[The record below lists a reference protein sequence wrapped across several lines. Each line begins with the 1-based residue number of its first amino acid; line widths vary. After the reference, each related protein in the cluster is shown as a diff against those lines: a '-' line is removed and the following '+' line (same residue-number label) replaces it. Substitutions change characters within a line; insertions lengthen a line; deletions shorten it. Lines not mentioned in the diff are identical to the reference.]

1 MARSSMKEI
10 FSDVK
15 LTVDL
20 TTFKDTERV
29 KDILKGYN
37 IICKTKSLNQAEG
50 SFEDMENVLVKL
62 SSLTRHSSNTLS
74 ETHYQPAQLSPGQV
88 KPVEVLGVVMSY
100 IQQKCGKEL
109 HRIEGKDVIIKL
121 PPIKSDNK
129 VEVNFQPS
137 SQRTSLARVHFTR
150 QRFIT
155 FYQRIATDLKV
166 MSFNVA
172 DHSHRDLEMMFPEL
186 LVSSSNTK
194 TMNVT
199 GPYFT
204 IERLKY
210 VLSERSSTQRHNTE
224 RPRDTKGASGTSSAF
239 HIKQHDQEEPCAIC
253 MDTIDEKDRTTLA
266 CKHSFCKDCLKRAF
280 EFKPV
285 CPICGE
291 LYGKLKG
298 TQPEGGTMDV
308 TKTRVSLPGYENYGT
323 ITISYYIPSGIQK
336 EEHPSPGIKYQGAS
350 RTAYLPDTK
359 EGRKV
364 LELLRQA
371 FDQRLIFT
379 VGQSSTS
386 GRSNVVT
393 WNDIHH
399 KTAVN
404 GGPTNYGYP
413 DPDYLKRVQ
422 DELKDKGIQ

>member
-1 MARSSMKEI
+1 MARSSLKEI
-10 FSDVK
+10 FSDVT

-20 TTFKDTERV
+20 TTFKEAERV
-29 KDILKGYN
+29 RKILKGYN
-37 IICKTKSLNQAEG
+37 CTCKTQSLYQAEG
-50 SFEDMENVLVKL
+50 SFEDIENLLVKL
-62 SSLTRHSSNTLS
+62 SSLSRYSSNTLS
-74 ETHYQPAQLSPGQV
+74 ETHYQPGQLSPGQV
-88 KPVEVLGVVMSY
+88 KPVEVLGDVMSY
-100 IQQKCGKEL
+100 MQQKCLKEL
-109 HRIEGKDVIIKL
+109 HIIEGKDVVMKL
-121 PPIKSDNK
+121 HPIKSDNK
-129 VEVNFQPS
+129 IEVNFQPS
-137 SQRTSLARVHFTR
+137 SQRTSLARVQFTR

-166 MSFNVA
+166 MSFDVA
-172 DHSHRDLEMMFPEL
+172 AHNHRDLEMMFPEL

-194 TMNVT
+194 TITVT

-210 VLSERSSTQRHNTE
+210 VLSKRSSTQRQNPE
-224 RPRDTKGASGTSSAF
+224 RQRDTKGASGTSSVV
-239 HIKQHDQEEPCAIC
+239 HTQLHDQEEPCAIC
-253 MDTIDEKDRTTLA
+253 MDTIDEKYRTTLA

-280 EFKPV
+280 KFKPV
-285 CPICGE
+285 CPTCGE

-298 TQPEGGTMDV
+298 TQPEGGRMDV
-308 TKTRVSLPGYENYGT
+308 TKTRVSLPGYENYET
-323 ITISYYIPSGIQK
+323 IIIHYYIPSGIQK
-336 EEHPSPGIKYQGAS
+336 EEHPSPGQNYQGAS

-359 EGRKV
+359 EGRTV

-422 DELKDKGIQ
+422 DELKVKGIQ